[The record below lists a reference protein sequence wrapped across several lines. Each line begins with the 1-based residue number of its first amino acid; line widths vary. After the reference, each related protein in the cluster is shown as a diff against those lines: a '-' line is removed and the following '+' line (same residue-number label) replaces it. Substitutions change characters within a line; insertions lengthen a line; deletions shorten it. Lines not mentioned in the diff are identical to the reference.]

1 MKKHQSIF
9 WVKVNG
15 VKIPA
20 TKNLVLGKK
29 LHKEKLILNDKFELR
44 SWDPYRSS
52 LSAAIMNGL
61 EILPL
66 THGFNVLYIGKDDE
80 ITISHLSDIIEQ
92 NGKLV
97 CFMKNNISK
106 IKNMDYRK
114 NILLVNELEM
124 INQMVSHLF
133 DIVYIDLYNEYRLTT
148 SLELYGKFLKE
159 GGFLIMLLP
168 SQPRQTFKESIKII
182 RENFQLVQK
191 INLANYYKDYTLVI
205 AQKS

>member
-1 MKKHQSIF
+1 
-9 WVKVNG
+9 
-15 VKIPA
+15 
-20 TKNLVLGKK
+20 
-29 LHKEKLILNDKFELR
+29 
-44 SWDPYRSS
+44 
-52 LSAAIMNGL
+52 
-61 EILPL
+61 
-66 THGFNVLYIGKDDE
+66 
-80 ITISHLSDIIEQ
+80 
-92 NGKLV
+92 
-97 CFMKNNISK
+97 
-106 IKNMDYRK
+106 MDYRK